1 MIKEIKI
8 SVSCTG
14 LCFHCNSEPII
25 VEEVPDDW
33 DEMSADEQD
42 AYVKEVFFGNFEWS
56 YAVFQNG
63 KELP

>member
-1 MIKEIKI
+1 
-8 SVSCTG
+8 